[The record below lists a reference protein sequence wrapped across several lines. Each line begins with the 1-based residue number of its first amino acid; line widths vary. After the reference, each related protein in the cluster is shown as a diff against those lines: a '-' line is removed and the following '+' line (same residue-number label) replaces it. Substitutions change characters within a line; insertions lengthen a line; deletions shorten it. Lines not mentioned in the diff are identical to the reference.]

1 MALFTAFI
9 EMNHFIRLMRLDK
22 PIGTL
27 LVLWPVLWALWLA
40 NNGIPPLKLLI
51 IFILG
56 ALIMRTAGCVV
67 NDIFDRKLDQ
77 HVART
82 AQRPLA
88 QNKLSLKQAWVTF
101 FILIFLAFLLVL
113 QLNLLTIGLAC
124 CAAVLTVLYPLCKRV
139 TYLPQLILGF
149 TFNFGV
155 LMAYSASLNQ
165 LPLMAWLLFLISV
178 IWTVAYDTL
187 YAMADKPDDIKIGIK
202 STAIL
207 FGHYDVLITHLL
219 YGVFFVGLLGIG
231 FINQLGAV
239 FLFFVIL
246 SAGWTFSPSQTHFKA
261 FLANNITGLLI
272 FLGFLASLD

>member
-1 MALFTAFI
+1 
-9 EMNHFIRLMRLDK
+9 MNHFIRLMRLDK

-40 NNGIPPLKLLI
+40 NNGIPTLKLLI

-56 ALIMRTAGCVV
+56 ALTMRTAGCVV

-88 QNKLSLKQAWVTF
+88 QNKLSVKQAWITF
-101 FILIFLAFLLVL
+101 FILMFLAFLLVL
-113 QLNLLTIGLAC
+113 QLNLLTLGLAF
-124 CAAVLTVLYPLCKRV
+124 CAAGLTVLYPLCKRV

-165 LPLMAWLLFLISV
+165 LPLMAWLLFFVSV

-207 FGHYDVLITHLL
+207 FGHYEVLIINLL
-219 YGVFFVGLLGIG
+219 YVVFFVGLLGIG
-231 FINQLGAV
+231 LIHHLGAIFV
-239 FLFFVIL
+239 FFVTL
-246 SAGWTFSPSQTHFKA
+246 SATWTFYPSKTPFKA

-272 FLGFLASLD
+272 FLGFFAALY

>member
-1 MALFTAFI
+1 
-9 EMNHFIRLMRLDK
+9 MNHFIQLMRLDK

-40 NNGIPPLKLLI
+40 NDGVPPLKLLI

-67 NDIFDRKLDQ
+67 NDIFDRKLDP
-77 HVART
+77 HVTRT

-88 QNKLSLKQAWVTF
+88 QNKLSLKQAWATF

-113 QLNLLTIGLAC
+113 QLNLLTIMLAC
-124 CAAVLTVLYPLCKRV
+124 AAAGLTILYPLCKRV
-139 TYLPQLILGF
+139 THLPQLVLGF

-165 LPLMAWLLFLISV
+165 LPFMAWFLFFVSV

-207 FGHYDVLITHLL
+207 FGQYDMLITHML
-219 YGVFFVGLLGIG
+219 YFVFFAGILGIG
-231 FINQLGAV
+231 LIKHLGPIFI
-239 FLFFVIL
+239 FFVII
-246 SAGWTFSPSQTHFKA
+246 SAAWTYYPSKTHLKS

-272 FLGFLASLD
+272 FLGFLVTLY